1 MTLHVS
7 LLVPDRELWSGT
19 AGQVIAKTLDGDIG
33 VLVGH
38 SPVFGILAEGSL
50 VRILEPE
57 EGAAAGEV
65 RAAVS
70 GGFFSV
76 SDNRVSI
83 LAAQALLGD
92 EIDAAAARTE
102 LDAAVS
108 AAGSPAAADESP
120 DVKYAR
126 AQLRAAGEQA

>member
-1 MTLHVS
+1 VTLHVD

-19 AGQVIAKTLDGDIG
+19 ADMVIAKTLDGDIG
-33 VLVGH
+33 VLTGH
-38 SPVFGILAEGSL
+38 APVFGILADGSL
-50 VRILEPE
+50 VRIMDPDGGE
-57 EGAAAGEV
+57 EV

-70 GGFFSV
+70 GGFLSV
-76 SDNRVSI
+76 SEDRVAI
-83 LAAQALLGD
+83 LAARAQLAG
-92 EIDAAAARTE
+92 EIDPTAVHND
-102 LDAAVS
+102 LDAAVA